1 MSDMKVTLDREGKN
15 IVKVGVELEAEKA
28 SRAYEITCRELS
40 QQVEIPG
47 FRKGKAPRNIIE
59 KRFGREIIKKEALER
74 LIPELLQQVIVDK
87 NLDIITNPEIQECK
101 FELGEPLTLLAKFE
115 VRPEVTLGDY
125 KGIKVDVPEAKLDE
139 KAIDRA
145 LEHLAEQKA
154 DLAPIEGREVA
165 MGDHV
170 LLDFECTVDGA
181 PVEGGKGEGLTL
193 EVKEGQFLPNFCDQL
208 VGKKPGEQFNI
219 EVTFPD
225 EYRNKALA
233 GKPALFDVKL
243 KELRQRVVP
252 EINDELAKGY
262 DHESLD
268 ALKAAIK
275 ERLDEDLETQNR
287 ARAQKVV
294 VDAVVEQSKVD
305 IPDTMITREH
315 ELLMQ
320 QMRHEVERYGENWTE
335 YQKGEAFAKVEEGK
349 KEEAKQRVLHSLVLG
364 AVVRAENLSVAE
376 EEVAP
381 YLAQIAVSNNIPPER
396 YREMA
401 QDEYLMRQITEEVLT
416 GKVVDYLVDN
426 AQLNYVEDTHVHG
439 PECAHGDE
447 HGHSHGEHEHGPNC
461 DHSHDEEPAKAPK
474 AKAKKAASEEGE
486 KEESSEKEEVAASG
500 KKKTKK
506 EK

>member
-1 MSDMKVTLDREGKN
+1 MKVTLDRQGKN

-28 SRAYEITCRELS
+28 SRAYEVTCRELS

-87 NLDIITNPEIQECK
+87 NLDIITNPEIEECK

-115 VRPEVTLGDY
+115 VRPEVVLGNY
-125 KGIKVDVPEAKLDE
+125 VGLKVDVPEVRLDAG
-139 KAIDRA
+139 AIDRA

-154 DLAPIEGREVA
+154 ELSPIEGREVQ

-170 LLDFECTVDGA
+170 LLDFECFVNGEA
-181 PVEGGKGEGLTL
+181 VEGGKGEGLTL
-193 EVKEGQFLPNFCDQL
+193 EMKEGQFLPNFCEQL
-208 VGKKPGEQFNI
+208 IGKKPGEKSEL
-219 EVTFPD
+219 EVTFPE

-233 GKPALFDVKL
+233 GKPATFKVDL
-243 KELRQRVVP
+243 KELRQRVIP
-252 EINDELAKGY
+252 EVNDELAKSY
-262 DHESLD
+262 DQESLE
-268 ALKAAIK
+268 ALKSAIQ
-275 ERLDEDLETQNR
+275 ERLDDDAQMQNR

-294 VDAVVEQSKVD
+294 VDAVVNNSQVD

-320 QMRHEVERYGENWTE
+320 QMRHEVERHGESWTE
-335 YQKGEAFAKVEEGK
+335 FQKQDSFAKIDENK

-364 AVVRAENLSVAE
+364 AVVRQENLSVTE

-381 YLAQIAVSNNIPPER
+381 YLAQIAVQNNIPPDR

-416 GKVVDYLVDN
+416 GKVVDFLVD
-426 AQLNYVEDTHVHG
+426 QSKLNYVY
-439 PECAHGDE
+439 DE
-447 HGHSHGEHEHGPNC
+447 NAEKHEHDHEHGPNC
-461 DHSHDEEPAKAPK
+461 NHDHDAEKDKEPAV
-474 AKAKKAASEEGE
+474 
-486 KEESSEKEEVAASG
+486 EKEEVAQGAGKSKAESA
-500 KKKTKK
+500 KKKSAKK
-506 EK
+506 DK

>member
-1 MSDMKVTLDREGKN
+1 MKVTLDREGKN

-40 QQVEIPG
+40 HQVEIPG

-74 LIPELLQQVIVDK
+74 LIPELLQQVIIDK

-101 FELGEPLTLLAKFE
+101 FELGEPLTLSAKFE
-115 VRPEVTLGDY
+115 VRPEVILGEY
-125 KGIKVDVPEAKLDE
+125 KGIKVNVPEATLVDG
-139 KAIDRA
+139 AVDLS
-145 LEHLAEQKA
+145 LEHLALQKA
-154 DLAPIEGREVA
+154 NLSPIEGREVK

-170 LLDFECTVDGA
+170 LLDFECLVDGQ
-181 PVEGGKGEGLTL
+181 PVEGGRGEGLTL
-193 EVKEGQFLPNFCDQL
+193 EVKEGQFLPNFCEQL
-208 VGKKPGEQFNI
+208 VGKKPGESFDI
-219 EVTFPD
+219 EVTFPE

-233 GKPALFDVKL
+233 GKPAQFKVDL

-252 EINDELAKGY
+252 DINDELARSY
-262 DHESLD
+262 EHESLD
-268 ALKAAIK
+268 ALKDAIK
-275 ERLDEDLETQNR
+275 ERLDEDVQVQNR

-294 VDAVVEQSKVD
+294 VDAVVENSNVD
-305 IPDTMITREH
+305 IPETMINREF

-320 QMRHEVERYGENWTE
+320 QLRHDVERHGENWTE
-335 YQKGEAFAKVEEGK
+335 YQKQENFGKIEEGK
-349 KEEAKQRVLHSLVLG
+349 KAEAQQRVLHSLVLG
-364 AVVRAENLSVAE
+364 AVVRQENLSVSE

-416 GKVVDYLVDN
+416 GKVVDFLVDN
-426 AQLNYVEDTHVHG
+426 AQLSYVPDEHVHG
-439 PECAHGDE
+439 PDCSHE
-447 HGHSHGEHEHGPNC
+447 HEHEHEHGADC
-461 DHSHDEEPAKAPK
+461 DHSHDE
-474 AKAKKAASEEGE
+474 SDSTEG
-486 KEESSEKEEVAASG
+486 EKEEVAASNSSAQ
-500 KKKTKK
+500 KKAKK